1 MLPRLESYEAVC
13 RDFSWRIPE
22 FYNIGV
28 DLCDKWAAD
37 PSRLALIHERRDGS
51 ATRYTFADLKRLSN
65 QTANLLA
72 SRGVRAGDRIGI
84 LLPQEPE
91 TAIAHL
97 AAYKMGA
104 IAVPLFTLFGIDALK
119 YRLGDAGI
127 KALITDTR
135 SMEKIAQIR
144 ESLPA
149 LETVFC
155 IDGSVAGTEDFHAA
169 LAPMSG
175 NFTALATR
183 ADDPA
188 LIIYTSGTSGQPK
201 GALHAHRTMLGHMPG
216 VEMSHNLLG
225 QDGDLI
231 WTPADWA
238 WIGGLVDVL
247 FAAWQLGVPV
257 LARRFEKFD
266 PEAAFDLMAR
276 HGVRN
281 AFIPPTGL
289 KMMRNV
295 RNPKQRW
302 NLKLRSLA
310 SGGESL
316 GTELLQWAQ
325 DTFGVTIN
333 EFYGQT
339 ECNMTV
345 SSCDALFPVKPGA
358 IGKAAPGH
366 EVAIVDESGNAVR
379 NGQIGNIAVRA
390 PDPVTF
396 LGYWNRPEAT
406 REKYIG
412 DWLITGDTGTLDDEG
427 YVTFVGRNDDVITS
441 AGYRIGP
448 GPIEDCLIGHPA
460 VRLAAVIGAP
470 DAERTEIVKAY
481 VVLNDGYS
489 ASEKLTRE
497 LQDHVRTRLAA
508 HEYPRQVR
516 YVDALPLTTSG
527 KIIRREL
534 RDRQD

>member
-13 RDFSWRIPE
+13 REFSWRIPE

-28 DLCDKWAAD
+28 DLCDKWAHD

-51 ATRYTFADLKRLSN
+51 VSRYTFTDLKRLSN
-65 QTANLLA
+65 QAANLLA
-72 SRGVRAGDRIGI
+72 SRGVRAGDRVGI

-91 TAIAHL
+91 TAVAHL

-127 KALITDTR
+127 KVLVTDTR
-135 SMEKIAQIR
+135 SMDKIAQIR
-144 ESLPA
+144 DSLPA
-149 LETVFC
+149 LEAVFC
-155 IDGSVAGTEDFHAA
+155 IDGSRAGTEDFHAA
-169 LAPMSG
+169 LALMDE
-175 NFTALATR
+175 NFTPWKTR

-188 LIIYTSGTSGQPK
+188 LIIYTSGTTGQPK

-225 QDGDLI
+225 QEGDLI

-257 LARRFEKFD
+257 VARRFEKFD
-266 PEAAFDLMAR
+266 PEAAFELMAR
-276 HGVRN
+276 YGVRN

-295 RNPKQRW
+295 KNPKQRW
-302 NLKLRSLA
+302 KLNLRSVA

-316 GTELLQWAQ
+316 GAELLQWAH

-339 ECNMTV
+339 ECNMTL

-366 EVAIVDESGNAVR
+366 KVAIVDESGDAVR
-379 NGQIGNIAVRA
+379 NGGIGNIAVRV

-396 LGYWNRPEAT
+396 LGYWNRPDAT
-406 REKYIG
+406 REKYVG
-412 DWLITGDTGTLDDEG
+412 DWLITGDTGTMDDEG

-460 VRLAAVIGAP
+460 VRLAAVVGAP
-470 DAERTEIVKAY
+470 DPERTEIVKAY
-481 VVLNDGYS
+481 VVLNEGY
-489 ASEKLTRE
+489 APGEKLTRE

-516 YVDALPLTTSG
+516 YVDALPLTTTG